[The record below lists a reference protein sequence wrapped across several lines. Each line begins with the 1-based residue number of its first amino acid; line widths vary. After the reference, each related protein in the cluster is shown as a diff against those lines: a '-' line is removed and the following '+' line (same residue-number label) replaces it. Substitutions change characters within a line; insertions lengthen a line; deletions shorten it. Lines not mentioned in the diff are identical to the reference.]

1 MLLTL
6 TRWVFVASLLSSF
19 GAALFLRVVVSSVAP
34 SIERRCRQ
42 VIGVSIAVA
51 LIAGLAWLL
60 VEAAA
65 MAETTTLAETLAALP
80 AVLFGTWFGTV
91 LLAQGIALAGA
102 WTALA
107 LVPRRS
113 ALPAGLAAAAALLE
127 AGHSHAFAMSDAPSL
142 LLLSQALH
150 LVAAGAWLGGLV
162 PLLIVVRQ
170 APLDAAQ
177 HAARNFSTLG
187 TVCVAVLIVTALYQG
202 VVLSGGLAGLTGT
215 GYGAMLLIK
224 AALFALLIA
233 LAAINR
239 LRLAPALTGPTGER
253 SRRVLGFS
261 IAIETVIGLAVVLA
275 ASLLASLEPGMHM
288 R

>member
-19 GAALFLRVVVSSVAP
+19 GAALFLRVVPSSVAP
-34 SIERRCRQ
+34 SIERRCRR
-42 VIGVSIAVA
+42 VAGLSVAVA
-51 LIAGLAWLL
+51 LISGLAWLL

-65 MAETTTLAETLAALP
+65 MAETATLAETLAALP
-80 AVLFGTWFGTV
+80 AVLLGTWFGTV
-91 LLAQGIALAGA
+91 LLAQGIALVGAG
-102 WTALA
+102 TALA
-107 LVPRRS
+107 LFPRRS
-113 ALPAGLAAAAALLE
+113 ALPAGLAAAATLLE

-150 LVAAGAWLGGLV
+150 LLAAGAWLGGLV

-177 HAARNFSTLG
+177 HAARSFSTVG
-187 TVCVAVLIVTALYQG
+187 AACVAVLIVTALYQG
-202 VVLSGGLAGLTGT
+202 TVLSGGLAGLTGT

-224 AALFALLIA
+224 ATLFALLIA

-239 LRLAPALTGPTGER
+239 LGLAPALTGPAAER
-253 SRRVLGFS
+253 SRRALSLS
-261 IAIETVIGLAVVLA
+261 IAVETAIGLAVVFA
-275 ASLLASLEPGMHM
+275 ASVLASLEPGMHAG
-288 R
+288 

>member
-19 GAALFLRVVVSSVAP
+19 GAALFLRVVLSSVAP
-34 SIERRCRQ
+34 SIERRCRR
-42 VIGVSIAVA
+42 VAGLSVAVA
-51 LIAGLAWLL
+51 LISGLAWLL

-65 MAETTTLAETLAALP
+65 MAETATLAETLAALP
-80 AVLFGTWFGTV
+80 AVLLGTWFGTV
-91 LLAQGIALAGA
+91 LLAQGIALVGAG
-102 WTALA
+102 TALA
-107 LVPRRS
+107 LFPRRS
-113 ALPAGLAAAAALLE
+113 ALPAGLAAAATLLE

-177 HAARNFSTLG
+177 YAARDFSTLG

-202 VVLSGGLAGLTGT
+202 TVLSGGLAGLTGT
-215 GYGAMLLIK
+215 GYGAMLLAK
-224 AALFALLIA
+224 ATLFALLIA

-261 IAIETVIGLAVVLA
+261 IVIETVIGLAVVLA
-275 ASLLASLEPGMHM
+275 ASVLASLEPGMHM
-288 R
+288 G